1 MIQLFKVEKMHR
13 TVTSINMEVA
23 EIYEWLP
30 IGLPR
35 IMKSDHPFIGLI
47 SPVALGRFLVFSLDN
62 AGRNYGA
69 VNAEG
74 VILSWTVEKLGQ
86 GTFYAFAT
94 AWDRL
99 HWMMEGEAGATQAH

>member
-1 MIQLFKVEKMHR
+1 MEA
-13 TVTSINMEVA
+13 VTLCDFNPRE
-23 EIYEWLP
+23 
-30 IGLPR
+30 GLPR
-35 IMKSDHPFIGLI
+35 LMQSDHPFVGLM

-62 AGRNYGA
+62 AGNNYGA

-74 VILSWTVEKLGQ
+74 IVLSWTVEKLGQ

-99 HWMMEGEAGATQAH
+99 HWMKDGEK